1 MKVGI
6 KKMSTIRSNWVNF
19 LRQYGP
25 IPQNDN
31 MYDETIQSIL
41 RKTKVT
47 PIRIDMEY
55 LEELVDN
62 FKSEN
67 PYSVILT
74 GTAGDGKTFYCRE
87 IWNRLGGSENKW
99 AENNKIEEL
108 VVDEF
113 KFIFIKDLSELMED
127 EREILS
133 TMADS
138 IMGFENRTVFLVA
151 ANDGQLL
158 ETWKMVKPTYNVIE
172 TKNCIEDLLVEGKK
186 ERVGFSLKLYNLS
199 KINSAT
205 LLPKIIEEVINN
217 PGWEE
222 CIDCPFNNSNEAFC
236 PIIENKKRL
245 EEETSLITKRLV
257 DLLTLCEINEIHT
270 PLRQLLLLVSNML
283 LGHPDVR
290 DKLLKCSDI
299 SKINENNTTYL
310 ASIYRNIFGENLS
323 ERKRNLTDI
332 FVTLNKFGIGSETN
346 TLVDNILIFGE
357 DDHDYYELYEQ
368 LILSDKQYGA
378 DNVFISE
385 KKAYLEGV
393 VEDKNNF
400 LEMLKSQRQRL
411 FFVIPEKLVDRLKL
425 WNLTTFQYAGEFLD
439 QVYRVIK
446 ESQRVKPQYLT
457 RLVRGLNRITT
468 GLLVQNNDQLI
479 LSTSG
484 NYSQAKISR
493 VLEEMVSVS
502 PKRGEYIKFDLDE
515 DNQKLNLS
523 VSFTSDLS
531 PVVLNLQL
539 VRYEFIS
546 RVAEGALPGSFS
558 RECYE
563 DILAFKSRLLKKLND
578 RRIADGEIEE
588 TQNSLKLLKVND
600 KGIVEYKTL
609 EVF

>member
-1 MKVGI
+1 
-6 KKMSTIRSNWVNF
+6 MSAIRSNWVNF

-41 RKTKVT
+41 RKKKVT
-47 PIRIDMEY
+47 PIRIDTEY
-55 LEELVDN
+55 LEELVEN
-62 FKSEN
+62 FKSVN
-67 PYSVILT
+67 PYSVVLT
-74 GTAGDGKTFYCRE
+74 GTAGDGKTYYCRE
-87 IWNRLGGSENKW
+87 IWKRLGGSEVKW

-108 VVDEF
+108 MVNNYKV
-113 KFIFIKDLSELMED
+113 IFIKDLSELLED

-138 IMGFENRTVFLVA
+138 IMGMENRIVFLVA

-158 ETWKMVKPTYNVIE
+158 ETWKMVKQSYNVIDS
-172 TKNCIEDLLVEGKK
+172 KNCIEELLVEGKK
-186 ERVGFSLKLYNLS
+186 EKTGFLIKLYNLS
-199 KINSAT
+199 KTNSAE
-205 LLPKIIEEVINN
+205 LLPKLIKEVLNN

-222 CIDCPFNNSNEAFC
+222 CNNCSFNNSHETLC

-257 DLLTLCEINEIHT
+257 DLLTLCEINEIHM

-290 DKLLKCSDI
+290 DKLLKCTDI

-310 ASIYRNIFGENLS
+310 ASIYRNIFGENLT
-323 ERKRNLTDI
+323 ERKRNSTDI

-357 DDHDYYELYEQ
+357 DDQEYYELYE
-368 LILSDKQYGA
+368 LLVLLDKQYGA
-378 DNVFISE
+378 DKVFIAE
-385 KKAYLEGV
+385 KKSYLEGD
-393 VEDKNNF
+393 VEDKDNF

-411 FFVIPEKLVDRLKL
+411 FFVIPEKLEDRLNL

-439 QVYRVIK
+439 QVYRVSK
-446 ESQRVKPQYLT
+446 DNQKVKPQYLT

-502 PKRGEYIKFDLDE
+502 PKRGEYIKFDMGE
-515 DNQKLNLS
+515 DNQRVNLS
-523 VSFTSDLS
+523 VSFASDLE
-531 PVVLNLQL
+531 PVKLNLQL

-563 DILAFKSRLLKKLND
+563 DILAFKSRLLKKLDD
-578 RRIADGEIEE
+578 RRKADGELEE
-588 TQNSLKLLKVND
+588 AQISLKLLKVNE
-600 KGIVEYKTL
+600 KGIVEHKTL

>member
-1 MKVGI
+1 
-6 KKMSTIRSNWVNF
+6 MSAIRSNWINF

-41 RKTKVT
+41 RKKKVT
-47 PIRIDMEY
+47 PIKIDMEY
-55 LEELVDN
+55 LEELVGN
-62 FKSEN
+62 FTSVN

-74 GTAGDGKTFYCRE
+74 GTAGDGKTYYCRE
-87 IWNRLGGSENKW
+87 VWKKLGGSEAKW

-108 VVDEF
+108 MVNNY
-113 KFIFIKDLSELMED
+113 KIIFIKDLSELLED

-138 IMGFENRTVFLVA
+138 IMGLEKNTVFLVA

-158 ETWKMVKPTYNVIE
+158 ETWKMIKQPTYNVID
-172 TKNCIEDLLVEGKK
+172 TKKCIEELLVEGKK
-186 ERVGFSLKLYNLS
+186 EQTGFLIKLYNLS
-199 KINSAT
+199 KTNSANF
-205 LLPKIIEEVINN
+205 LPKIIKEVLNN

-222 CIDCPFNNSNEAFC
+222 CNNCPLNNSNETLC

-245 EEETSLITKRLV
+245 EEENSLITKRLI
-257 DLLTLCEINEIHT
+257 DLLTLCEINEIHM

-310 ASIYRNIFGENLS
+310 ASIYRNIFGENLP
-323 ERKRNLTDI
+323 ERKRNSTDI

-357 DDHDYYELYEQ
+357 DDQEYFELYEQ
-368 LILSDKQYGA
+368 LVLLDKQYGA
-378 DNVFISE
+378 DKVFISE
-385 KKAYLEGV
+385 KKAYLEGD
-393 VEDKNNF
+393 VEDKDNF

-411 FFVIPEKLVDRLKL
+411 FFVIPEKLVDRLNL

-439 QVYRVIK
+439 QVYRVLK
-446 ESQRVKPQYLT
+446 ENQRVKPQYLT

-502 PKRGEYIKFDLDE
+502 PKRGEYIKFDMGE
-515 DNQKLNLS
+515 DNQRLNLT
-523 VSFTSDLS
+523 VSFASDLE
-531 PVVLNLQL
+531 PVRLNLQL

-563 DILAFKSRLLKKLND
+563 DILAFKSRLLKKLDD
-578 RRIADGEIEE
+578 RRISDGELEE
-588 TQNSLKLLKVND
+588 AQISLKLLKVND
-600 KGIVEYKTL
+600 KGIVEHKTL

>member
-1 MKVGI
+1 
-6 KKMSTIRSNWVNF
+6 MSTIRSNWVNF

-31 MYDETIQSIL
+31 MYDETIQSII
-41 RKTKVT
+41 RKKKVT

-55 LEELVDN
+55 LDELVDN
-62 FKSEN
+62 FKGDN

-74 GTAGDGKTFYCRE
+74 GTAGDGKTYYCRE
-87 IWNRLGGSENKW
+87 VYKKLGGDEAIW
-99 AENNKIEEL
+99 AENNKIEKL
-108 VVDEF
+108 VVNDYNVV
-113 KFIFIKDLSELMED
+113 FIKDLSELLEE

-138 IMGFENRTVFLVA
+138 IMGNENKTVFLVA

-158 ETWKMVKPTYNVIE
+158 ESWKMLNS
-172 TKNCIEDLLVEGKK
+172 TKNIKDTKRCIENLLVEGKK
-186 ERVGFSLKLYNLS
+186 EQSGFLLKFYNLS
-199 KINSAT
+199 KTNSAT
-205 LLPKIIEEVINN
+205 LLPKIILEVLDN

-222 CIDCPFNNSNEAFC
+222 CESCPLNSNDETIC

-245 EEETSLITKRLV
+245 EEENNLITKRLV
-257 DLLTLCEINEIHT
+257 DLLTLCEINEIHM

-299 SKINENNTTYL
+299 PKINKNSTTYL
-310 ASIYRNIFGENLS
+310 GSIYRNIFGENLS
-323 ERKRNLTDI
+323 ARKRNLTDI
-332 FVTLNKFGIGSETN
+332 FVTLNRFGIGSETN

-357 DDHDYYELYEQ
+357 DDHEYNELYED
-368 LILSDKQYGA
+368 LVHSDKQYGA
-378 DNVFISE
+378 DKVFISE
-385 KKAYLEGV
+385 KKAYLEGDIA
-393 VEDKNNF
+393 DKEQF

-411 FFVIPEKLVDRLKL
+411 FFVIPENQEERLKL

-439 QVYRVIK
+439 QVFRVLK
-446 ESQRVKPQYLT
+446 EDKRVKPQYIT
-457 RLVRGLNRITT
+457 RLIKGLNRITT
-468 GLLVQNNDQLI
+468 GLLVQDNDSLI

-493 VLEEMVSVS
+493 VLEEKISVG
-502 PKRGEYIKFDLDE
+502 PKRGEYIKFELSD
-515 DNQKLNLS
+515 DNQRLYLT
-523 VSFTSDLS
+523 VSFSNDLE
-531 PVVLNLQL
+531 PVRLNLQL

-558 RECYE
+558 RQCYE
-563 DILAFKSRLLKKLND
+563 DILAFKSRLLKRLVD
-578 RRIADGEIEE
+578 RREADGELEE
-588 TQNSLKLLKVND
+588 TQVYLKLIKVND
-600 KGIVEYKTL
+600 KGVVEPKKL

>member
-1 MKVGI
+1 
-6 KKMSTIRSNWVNF
+6 MSAIRSNWVNF

-41 RKTKVT
+41 RKRKVT
-47 PIRIDMEY
+47 PIKIDMEY
-55 LEELVDN
+55 LEELVEN
-62 FKSEN
+62 FKSVN

-74 GTAGDGKTFYCRE
+74 GTAGDGKTYYCRE
-87 IWNRLGGSENKW
+87 IWKRLGGSEVKW

-108 VVDEF
+108 VVNDC
-113 KFIFIKDLSELMED
+113 KVVFIKDLSELLED

-138 IMGFENRTVFLVA
+138 IMGMENRTVFLVA

-158 ETWKMVKPTYNVIE
+158 ETWKMVNQTYNVID
-172 TKNCIEDLLVEGKK
+172 TKNCIEDLLVEGRR
-186 ERVGFSLKLYNLS
+186 EQTGFLIKLYNLS
-199 KINSAT
+199 KTNSAN
-205 LLPKIIEEVINN
+205 LLPKIIKEVLNN

-222 CIDCPFNNSNEAFC
+222 CNNCPLNNSNETLC

-257 DLLTLCEINEIHT
+257 DLLTLCEINEIHM

-323 ERKRNLTDI
+323 ERKRNSTDI

-357 DDHDYYELYEQ
+357 DDQEYYELYEQ
-368 LILSDKQYGA
+368 LVLLDKQYGA
-378 DNVFISE
+378 DKVFISE
-385 KKAYLEGV
+385 KKAYLEGD
-393 VEDKNNF
+393 VEDKDNF

-411 FFVIPEKLVDRLKL
+411 FFVIPEKLVDRLNL

-439 QVYRVIK
+439 QVYRVLK
-446 ESQRVKPQYLT
+446 EKQRVKPQYLT

-502 PKRGEYIKFDLDE
+502 PKRGEYIKFDMGE
-515 DNQKLNLS
+515 DNQRLNLT
-523 VSFTSDLS
+523 VSFASDLE
-531 PVVLNLQL
+531 PVRLNLQL

-563 DILAFKSRLLKKLND
+563 DILAFKSRLLKKLDD
-578 RRIADGEIEE
+578 RRIADGELEE
-588 TQNSLKLLKVND
+588 AQISLKLLKVND
-600 KGIVEYKTL
+600 KGIVEHKTL

>member
-1 MKVGI
+1 
-6 KKMSTIRSNWVNF
+6 MSAIRSNWVNF

-41 RKTKVT
+41 RKKKVT

-55 LEELVDN
+55 LDELVEN
-62 FKSEN
+62 FKSVN

-74 GTAGDGKTFYCRE
+74 GTAGDGKTYYCRE
-87 IWNRLGGSENKW
+87 IWKRLGGSEVKW

-108 VVDEF
+108 VVNDY
-113 KFIFIKDLSELMED
+113 KIKFIKDLSELLED

-138 IMGFENRTVFLVA
+138 VMGVENRTVFLVA

-158 ETWKMVKPTYNVIE
+158 ETWKMVNQTYNVID
-172 TKNCIEDLLVEGKK
+172 TKNCIEDLLVERKK
-186 ERVGFSLKLYNLS
+186 EQTGFLIKLYNLS
-199 KINSAT
+199 KTNSAN
-205 LLPKIIEEVINN
+205 LLPKIIKEVLIN

-222 CIDCPFNNSNEAFC
+222 CNNCPLNNSNETLC

-245 EEETSLITKRLV
+245 EEENSLITKRLV
-257 DLLTLCEINEIHT
+257 DLLTLCEINEIHM

-323 ERKRNLTDI
+323 ERKRNSTDI

-357 DDHDYYELYEQ
+357 DDHEYYELYQQ
-368 LILSDKQYGA
+368 LVELDQQYGA
-378 DNVFISE
+378 DKVFISE
-385 KKAYLEGV
+385 KKAYLEGD
-393 VEDKNNF
+393 VEDKDNF

-411 FFVIPEKLVDRLKL
+411 FFVIPEKLVDRLNL

-439 QVYRVIK
+439 QVYRVLK
-446 ESQRVKPQYLT
+446 ENQRVKPQFLT

-502 PKRGEYIKFDLDE
+502 PKRGEYIKFEMGE
-515 DNQKLNLS
+515 DKQRLNLV
-523 VSFTSDLS
+523 VSFASDLE
-531 PVVLNLQL
+531 PVRLNLHL

-563 DILAFKSRLLKKLND
+563 DILAFKSRLLKKLDD
-578 RRIADGEIEE
+578 RRMADGELEE
-588 TQNSLKLLKVND
+588 AQISLKLLKVND
-600 KGIVEYKTL
+600 KGIVEHKTL

>member
-1 MKVGI
+1 
-6 KKMSTIRSNWVNF
+6 MSAIRSNWVNF

-41 RKTKVT
+41 RKKKVT
-47 PIRIDMEY
+47 PIKIDMEY
-55 LEELVDN
+55 LEELVEN
-62 FKSEN
+62 FKSVN

-74 GTAGDGKTFYCRE
+74 GTAGDGKTYYCRE
-87 IWNRLGGSENKW
+87 IWKKLGGSEAKW

-108 VVDEF
+108 MVNDY
-113 KFIFIKDLSELMED
+113 KMIFIKDLSELLED

-138 IMGFENRTVFLVA
+138 IMGLENNTVFLVA

-158 ETWKMVKPTYNVIE
+158 ETWKMIKQPTYNVID
-172 TKNCIEDLLVEGKK
+172 TKKCIEDLLVEGKK
-186 ERVGFSLKLYNLS
+186 EQMGFLIKLYNLS
-199 KINSAT
+199 KTNSAN
-205 LLPKIIEEVINN
+205 LLPKIIKEVLNN

-222 CIDCPFNNSNEAFC
+222 CNNCPLNNSNETLC

-245 EEETSLITKRLV
+245 EEENSLITKRLV
-257 DLLTLCEINEIHT
+257 DLLTLCEINEIHM

-299 SKINENNTTYL
+299 SKINENNTSYL

-323 ERKRNLTDI
+323 ERKRNSTDI

-357 DDHDYYELYEQ
+357 DDQEYYELYEQ
-368 LILSDKQYGA
+368 LVLLDKQYGA
-378 DNVFISE
+378 DKVFISE
-385 KKAYLEGV
+385 KKAYLEGD
-393 VEDKNNF
+393 VEDKDNF

-411 FFVIPEKLVDRLKL
+411 FFVIPEKLVDRLNL

-439 QVYRVIK
+439 QVYRVLK
-446 ESQRVKPQYLT
+446 ENQRVKPQYLT

-502 PKRGEYIKFDLDE
+502 PKRGEYIKFDMGE
-515 DNQKLNLS
+515 DNQRLNLT
-523 VSFTSDLS
+523 VSFASDLE
-531 PVVLNLQL
+531 PVRLNLQL

-563 DILAFKSRLLKKLND
+563 DILAFKSRLLKKLDD
-578 RRIADGEIEE
+578 RRIADGELEE
-588 TQNSLKLLKVND
+588 AQTSLKLLKVND
-600 KGIVEYKTL
+600 KGIVEHKTL

>member
-1 MKVGI
+1 MSAI
-6 KKMSTIRSNWVNF
+6 KSSWVNF

-41 RKTKVT
+41 RKKKVT

-55 LEELVDN
+55 LDELVEN
-62 FKSEN
+62 FKSVN

-74 GTAGDGKTFYCRE
+74 GTAGDGKTYYCRE
-87 IWNRLGGSENKW
+87 IWKRLGGSEVKW

-108 VVDEF
+108 VVNDY
-113 KFIFIKDLSELMED
+113 KVIFIKDLSELLED

-138 IMGFENRTVFLVA
+138 IMGVENRTVFLVA

-158 ETWKMVKPTYNVIE
+158 ETWKMVNQTYNVID
-172 TKNCIEDLLVEGKK
+172 TKKCIEDLLVEGKK
-186 ERVGFSLKLYNLS
+186 EQIGYLIKLYNLS
-199 KINSAT
+199 KTNSAN
-205 LLPKIIEEVINN
+205 LLPKIIKEVLNN

-222 CIDCPFNNSNEAFC
+222 CNNCPLNNSNETLC

-245 EEETSLITKRLV
+245 EEENSLITKRLV
-257 DLLTLCEINEIHT
+257 DLLTLCEINEIHM

-323 ERKRNLTDI
+323 ERKRNSTDI

-357 DDHDYYELYEQ
+357 DDQEYYELYEQ
-368 LILSDKQYGA
+368 LVLLDQQYGA
-378 DNVFISE
+378 DKVFISE
-385 KKAYLEGV
+385 KKAYLEGD
-393 VEDKNNF
+393 VEDKDNF

-411 FFVIPEKLVDRLKL
+411 FFVIPEKLVDRLNL

-439 QVYRVIK
+439 QVYRVLK
-446 ESQRVKPQYLT
+446 ENQRVKPQYLT

-502 PKRGEYIKFDLDE
+502 PKRGEYIKFDMGE
-515 DNQKLNLS
+515 DKQRLNLT
-523 VSFTSDLS
+523 VSFASDLE
-531 PVVLNLQL
+531 PVRLNLQL

-563 DILAFKSRLLKKLND
+563 DILAFKSRLLKKLDD
-578 RRIADGEIEE
+578 RRLADGELEE
-588 TQNSLKLLKVND
+588 AQISLKLLKVND
-600 KGIVEYKTL
+600 KGIVEHKTL

>member
-1 MKVGI
+1 
-6 KKMSTIRSNWVNF
+6 MSAIRSNWVNF

-41 RKTKVT
+41 RKNKVT

-55 LEELVDN
+55 LEELVEN
-62 FKSEN
+62 FKSVN

-74 GTAGDGKTFYCRE
+74 GTAGDGKTYYCRE
-87 IWNRLGGSENKW
+87 IWKRLGGSEVKW

-108 VVDEF
+108 VVNDY
-113 KFIFIKDLSELMED
+113 KVIFIKDLSELLED

-138 IMGFENRTVFLVA
+138 IMGMENRTVFLVA

-158 ETWKMVKPTYNVIE
+158 ETWKMVNQTYNVID
-172 TKNCIEDLLVEGKK
+172 TKKCIEDLLVDGKK
-186 ERVGFSLKLYNLS
+186 EQTGFLIKLYNLS
-199 KINSAT
+199 KTNSAN
-205 LLPKIIEEVINN
+205 LLPKIITEVLNN
-217 PGWEE
+217 SGWEE
-222 CIDCPFNNSNEAFC
+222 CTNCPLNNSNETLC

-245 EEETSLITKRLV
+245 EEENSLITKRLV
-257 DLLTLCEINEIHT
+257 DLLTLCEINEIHM

-299 SKINENNTTYL
+299 PKINENNTTYL

-323 ERKRNLTDI
+323 ERKRNSTDI

-357 DDHDYYELYEQ
+357 DDQEYYELYEQ
-368 LILSDKQYGA
+368 LVLLDQQYGA
-378 DNVFISE
+378 DKVFISE
-385 KKAYLEGV
+385 KKAYLEGD
-393 VEDKNNF
+393 VEDKDNF

-439 QVYRVIK
+439 QVYRVLK
-446 ESQRVKPQYLT
+446 ENQRVKPQYLT

-502 PKRGEYIKFDLDE
+502 PKRGEYIKFDMGE
-515 DNQKLNLS
+515 DKQRLNLV
-523 VSFTSDLS
+523 VSFASDLE
-531 PVVLNLQL
+531 PVRLNLQL

-563 DILAFKSRLLKKLND
+563 DILAFKSRLLKKLDD
-578 RRIADGEIEE
+578 RRIADGELEE
-588 TQNSLKLLKVND
+588 AQISLKLLKVND
-600 KGIVEYKTL
+600 KGIVEHKTL

>member
-1 MKVGI
+1 
-6 KKMSTIRSNWVNF
+6 MSTIRSNWVNF

-31 MYDETIQSIL
+31 MYDETIQSII
-41 RKTKVT
+41 RKKKVT

-55 LEELVDN
+55 LDELVDN
-62 FKSEN
+62 FKGEN

-74 GTAGDGKTFYCRE
+74 GTAGDGKTYYCRE
-87 IWNRLGGSENKW
+87 VWKKLGGDAAIW
-99 AENNKIEEL
+99 AENNKIEKL
-108 VVDEF
+108 VVNDYNV
-113 KFIFIKDLSELMED
+113 IFIKDLSELLEE

-138 IMGFENRTVFLVA
+138 IMGIENKTVFLVA

-158 ETWKMVKPTYNVIE
+158 ETWKMLKPTYNIID
-172 TKNCIEDLLVEGKK
+172 TKRCIEDLLVDGKK
-186 ERVGFSLKLYNLS
+186 EQSGFWLKLYNLS
-199 KINSAT
+199 KTNSAT
-205 LLPKIIEEVINN
+205 LLPKIIEEVLNN

-222 CIDCPFNNSNEAFC
+222 CKSCPLNSKDENVC

-245 EEETSLITKRLV
+245 KEENSLITRRLV
-257 DLLTLCEINEIHT
+257 DLLTLCEINEIHM

-299 SKINENNTTYL
+299 PKINKNNTTYL
-310 ASIYRNIFGENLS
+310 GSIYRNIFGENLS
-323 ERKRNLTDI
+323 VRKRNSTDI

-357 DDHDYYELYEQ
+357 DDHEYNDLYED
-368 LILSDKQYGA
+368 LVHSDKQYGA
-378 DNVFISE
+378 DKVFISE
-385 KKAYLEGV
+385 KKAYLEGDV
-393 VEDKNNF
+393 TDKDQF

-411 FFVIPEKLVDRLKL
+411 FFVIPENQEERLKL

-439 QVYRVIK
+439 QVFRALK
-446 ESQRVKPQYLT
+446 GKQRVKPQYIT
-457 RLVRGLNRITT
+457 RLVKGLNRITT
-468 GLLVQNNDQLI
+468 GLLVQDNDSLI

-493 VLEEMVSVS
+493 VLEEKISVA
-502 PKRGEYIKFDLDE
+502 PKRGEYIKFELSD
-515 DNQKLNLS
+515 DNQKLYLTVGFSNELES
-523 VSFTSDLS
+523 VR
-531 PVVLNLQL
+531 LNLQL

-563 DILAFKSRLLKKLND
+563 DILAFKSTLLKRLVD
-578 RRIADGEIEE
+578 RRKADGELEE
-588 TQNSLKLLKVND
+588 TQVSLKLIKVND
-600 KGIVEYKTL
+600 KGVVEHKNL

>member
-1 MKVGI
+1 
-6 KKMSTIRSNWVNF
+6 MSAIRSNWVNF

-41 RKTKVT
+41 RKKKVT
-47 PIRIDMEY
+47 PIKIDMEY
-55 LEELVDN
+55 LEELVEN
-62 FKSEN
+62 FKSVN

-74 GTAGDGKTFYCRE
+74 GTAGDGKTYYCRE
-87 IWNRLGGSENKW
+87 IWKKLGGSEAKW

-108 VVDEF
+108 MVNDY
-113 KFIFIKDLSELMED
+113 KMIFIKDLSELLED

-138 IMGFENRTVFLVA
+138 IMGLENNTVFLVA

-158 ETWKMVKPTYNVIE
+158 ETWKMIKQPTYNVID
-172 TKNCIEDLLVEGKK
+172 TKKCIEDLLVEGKK
-186 ERVGFSLKLYNLS
+186 EQTGFLIKLYNLS
-199 KINSAT
+199 KTNSAN
-205 LLPKIIEEVINN
+205 LLPKIIKKVLNN

-222 CIDCPFNNSNEAFC
+222 CNNCPLNNSNETLC

-245 EEETSLITKRLV
+245 EEENSLITKRLV
-257 DLLTLCEINEIHT
+257 DLLTLCEINEIHM

-283 LGHPDVR
+283 LGHPNAR

-323 ERKRNLTDI
+323 ERKRNSTDI

-346 TLVDNILIFGE
+346 TLVDNVLIFGE
-357 DDHDYYELYEQ
+357 DDQEYYELYEQ
-368 LILSDKQYGA
+368 LVLLDKQYGA

-385 KKAYLEGV
+385 KKAYLEGD
-393 VEDKNNF
+393 VEDKDNF

-411 FFVIPEKLVDRLKL
+411 FFVIPEKLVDRLNL

-439 QVYRVIK
+439 QVYRVLK
-446 ESQRVKPQYLT
+446 ENQRVKPQYLT

-502 PKRGEYIKFDLDE
+502 PKRGEYIKFDMGE
-515 DNQKLNLS
+515 DNQRLNLT
-523 VSFTSDLS
+523 VSFASDLE
-531 PVVLNLQL
+531 PVRLNLQL

-563 DILAFKSRLLKKLND
+563 DILAFKSRLLKKLDD
-578 RRIADGEIEE
+578 RRIADGELEE
-588 TQNSLKLLKVND
+588 AQTSLKLLKVND
-600 KGIVEYKTL
+600 KGIVEHKTL

>member
-1 MKVGI
+1 M
-6 KKMSTIRSNWVNF
+6 MSAIRSNWVNF

-31 MYDETIQSIL
+31 MYDETIQSVL
-41 RKTKVT
+41 RKKKVT

-55 LEELVDN
+55 LEELVEN
-62 FKSEN
+62 FKSKN

-74 GTAGDGKTFYCRE
+74 GTAGDGKTYYCRE
-87 IWNRLGGSENKW
+87 IWKKLGGSEAKW

-108 VVDEF
+108 IVNDY
-113 KFIFIKDLSELMED
+113 KMIFIKDLSELLED

-138 IMGFENRTVFLVA
+138 IMGLENNTVFLVA

-158 ETWKMVKPTYNVIE
+158 ETWKMIKHPTYNIID
-172 TKNCIEDLLVEGKK
+172 TKKCIEDLLVEGKK
-186 ERVGFSLKLYNLS
+186 EQIGFLIKLYNLS
-199 KINSAT
+199 KTNSAN
-205 LLPKIIEEVINN
+205 LLPKIINEVLNN
-217 PGWEE
+217 PGWDE
-222 CIDCPFNNSNEAFC
+222 CNNCPFNNSNEALC

-245 EEETSLITKRLV
+245 EEENSLIKKRLI
-257 DLLTLCEINEIHT
+257 DLLTLCEINEIHM

-299 SKINENNTTYL
+299 PKINDNNTTYL

-323 ERKRNLTDI
+323 ERKRNSTDI

-357 DDHDYYELYEQ
+357 DDQEYYEFYEQ
-368 LILSDKQYGA
+368 LVLLDKQYGA
-378 DNVFISE
+378 DKVFISE
-385 KKAYLEGV
+385 KKAYLEGD
-393 VEDKNNF
+393 VEDKDNF

-411 FFVIPEKLVDRLKL
+411 FFVIPENLVDRLNL

-439 QVYRVIK
+439 QVFRVLK
-446 ESQRVKPQYLT
+446 ENNRVKPQYLT

-493 VLEEMVSVS
+493 VLEEMISVS
-502 PKRGEYIKFDLDE
+502 PKRGEYIKFDIGE
-515 DNQKLNLS
+515 DSQKLYLT
-523 VSFTSDLS
+523 VSFASDIE
-531 PVVLNLQL
+531 PAKLNLQL

-546 RVAEGALPGSFS
+546 RVAEGALPASFS

-563 DILAFKSRLLKKLND
+563 DILAFKSRLLKKLDD
-578 RRIADGEIEE
+578 RRKADGELEDVQI
-588 TQNSLKLLKVND
+588 SLKLLKVND
-600 KGIVEYKTL
+600 KGLVEHKTL

>member
-1 MKVGI
+1 
-6 KKMSTIRSNWVNF
+6 MSAIRSNWVNF

-41 RKTKVT
+41 RKKKVT

-55 LEELVDN
+55 LDELVEN
-62 FKSEN
+62 FKSVN

-74 GTAGDGKTFYCRE
+74 GTAGDGKTYYCRE
-87 IWNRLGGSENKW
+87 IWKILGGSEVKW

-108 VVDEF
+108 VVNDY
-113 KFIFIKDLSELMED
+113 KVIFIKDLSELLVD

-138 IMGFENRTVFLVA
+138 IMGVENRTVFLVA

-158 ETWKMVKPTYNVIE
+158 ETWKMVNQTYNVID
-172 TKNCIEDLLVEGKK
+172 TKKCIEDLLIEGKK
-186 ERVGFSLKLYNLS
+186 EQTGFLIKLYNLS
-199 KINSAT
+199 KTNSAN
-205 LLPKIIEEVINN
+205 LLPKIIKEVLNN

-222 CIDCPFNNSNEAFC
+222 CNNCPLNNSNETLC

-245 EEETSLITKRLV
+245 EEENSLITKRLV
-257 DLLTLCEINEIHT
+257 DLLTLCEINEIHM

-323 ERKRNLTDI
+323 ERKRNSTDI

-357 DDHDYYELYEQ
+357 DDQEYYELYEQ
-368 LILSDKQYGA
+368 LVLLDQQYGA
-378 DNVFISE
+378 DKVFISE
-385 KKAYLEGV
+385 KKAYLEGDV
-393 VEDKNNF
+393 QDKDNF

-411 FFVIPEKLVDRLKL
+411 FFVIPEKLVDRLNL

-439 QVYRVIK
+439 QVYRVLK
-446 ESQRVKPQYLT
+446 ENQRVKPQYLT

-502 PKRGEYIKFDLDE
+502 PKRGEYIKFDMGE
-515 DNQKLNLS
+515 DKQRLNLT
-523 VSFTSDLS
+523 VSFASDLE
-531 PVVLNLQL
+531 PVRLNLQL

-563 DILAFKSRLLKKLND
+563 DILAFKSRLLKKLDD
-578 RRIADGEIEE
+578 RRIADGELEE
-588 TQNSLKLLKVND
+588 AQISLKLLKVND
-600 KGIVEYKTL
+600 KGIVEHKTL

>member
-1 MKVGI
+1 
-6 KKMSTIRSNWVNF
+6 MSAIRSNWVNF

-41 RKTKVT
+41 RKNKVT
-47 PIRIDMEY
+47 PLRIDMEY
-55 LEELVDN
+55 LDELVEN
-62 FKSEN
+62 FKSIN

-74 GTAGDGKTFYCRE
+74 GTAGDGKTYYCRE
-87 IWNRLGGSENKW
+87 IWKRLGGSEVKW

-108 VVDEF
+108 VVNDY
-113 KFIFIKDLSELMED
+113 KVIFIKDLSELLKD

-138 IMGFENRTVFLVA
+138 ILGMENRTVFLVA

-158 ETWKMVKPTYNVIE
+158 ETWKMVNQTYNVID

-186 ERVGFSLKLYNLS
+186 EQAGFLIKLYNLS
-199 KINSAT
+199 KTNSAN
-205 LLPKIIEEVINN
+205 LLPKIIKEVLNN

-222 CIDCPFNNSNEAFC
+222 CNNCPLNNSNETLC

-245 EEETSLITKRLV
+245 EEENSLITKRLV
-257 DLLTLCEINEIHT
+257 DLLTLCEINEIHM

-323 ERKRNLTDI
+323 ERKRNSTDI

-357 DDHDYYELYEQ
+357 DDQEYYELYEQ
-368 LILSDKQYGA
+368 LVLLDQQYGA
-378 DNVFISE
+378 DKVFISE
-385 KKAYLEGV
+385 KKAYLEGD
-393 VEDKNNF
+393 VEDKDNF

-411 FFVIPEKLVDRLKL
+411 FFVIPEKLVDRLNL

-439 QVYRVIK
+439 QVYRVLK
-446 ESQRVKPQYLT
+446 ENQRVKPQYLT

-502 PKRGEYIKFDLDE
+502 PKRGEYIKFNMVE
-515 DNQKLNLS
+515 DNQRLNLT
-523 VSFTSDLS
+523 VSFASELE
-531 PVVLNLQL
+531 PVRLNLQL

-563 DILAFKSRLLKKLND
+563 DILAFKSRLLKKLDD
-578 RRIADGEIEE
+578 RRLADGELEE
-588 TQNSLKLLKVND
+588 AQTSLKLLKVND
-600 KGIVEYKTL
+600 KGIVEHKTL